1 MPQVTEAIHTTDP
14 RRRPQPEEGPL
25 DIIYEDDSMLVVNK
39 PPGLVVHP
47 TYKNTSGTLLNAVLW
62 RVRDRVGAQPGILT
76 RLDKDTSGL
85 VVIALAPDVHAAM
98 QKDLTAG
105 RTSKQY
111 LAVVCGSP
119 EPMHGRIVLPLARD
133 PGDRRRV
140 VVTPDGAPCDTR
152 YETLST
158 NHEHSIV
165 RCELMTGRTHQIRV
179 HLATSGW
186 PILGDK
192 VYGQPDT
199 LIARQALHAWRVA
212 LPHPITRQ
220 PFAFEAPVPDDMGV
234 LTLIGSWLLAL
245 GSRNLEPRT

>member
-1 MPQVTEAIHTTDP
+1 MPGVTEAIHTTDP

-25 DIIYEDDSMLVVNK
+25 DIIYDDDSMLVVNK

-62 RVRDRVGAQPGILT
+62 RVRDRADAQPGILT

-85 VVIALAPDVHAAM
+85 VVIALAPAVHAAM
-98 QKDLTAG
+98 QKDLSAG

-119 EPMHGRIVLPLARD
+119 EPTHGRIVLPLARD

-152 YETLST
+152 YETLSS
-158 NHEHSIV
+158 NREHSIV

-179 HLATSGW
+179 HLAASGW

-192 VYGQPDT
+192 VYGQPDP

-212 LPHPITRQ
+212 LPHPVTRQ
-220 PFAFEAPVPDDMGV
+220 PLAFEAPVPDDMGA
-234 LTLIGSWLLAL
+234 LTLGGSWLWAL
-245 GSRNLEPRT
+245 GTSTQEPKA